1 MKTIKKEDL
10 IKLRKALST
19 TYHEKE
25 KDEVDEVLPAR
36 VMGRIRSLDPLYP
49 KTGFFEV
56 FQGFVWRLVP
66 VATILVLLLG
76 AAVAQLDIVSDYEL
90 TKVFLEDPADYTL
103 LALNGR

>member
-1 MKTIKKEDL
+1 MKSIKKENL
-10 IKLRKALST
+10 IRLRKALAT
-19 TYHEKE
+19 AYHKKE
-25 KDEVDEVLPAR
+25 KAEIGELWQSS
-36 VMGRIRSLDPLYP
+36 VMNKIRSLGPLNP

-76 AAVAQLDIVSDYEL
+76 GAVIQLDIISDYEL

>member
-10 IKLRKALST
+10 IKLRKAFAT

-25 KDEVDEVLPAR
+25 KDQVDELLLTS

-49 KTGFFEV
+49 ITGFFEV

-66 VATILVLLLG
+66 IAIILVLVLG
-76 AAVAQLDIVSDYEL
+76 AAIIQLDTVSDYEL
-90 TKVFLEDPADYTL
+90 TKAFLEDPADYTL

>member
-1 MKTIKKEDL
+1 MKSIKKEYL
-10 IKLRKALST
+10 IKLRKAFAT
-19 TYHEKE
+19 AYHKKE
-25 KDEVDEVLPAR
+25 KAEIGESWQTS
-36 VMGRIRSLDPLYP
+36 VMDQIRSLGTLNP
-49 KTGFFEV
+49 KISFFEV

-76 AAVAQLDIVSDYEL
+76 AGITQLDIISDYEL